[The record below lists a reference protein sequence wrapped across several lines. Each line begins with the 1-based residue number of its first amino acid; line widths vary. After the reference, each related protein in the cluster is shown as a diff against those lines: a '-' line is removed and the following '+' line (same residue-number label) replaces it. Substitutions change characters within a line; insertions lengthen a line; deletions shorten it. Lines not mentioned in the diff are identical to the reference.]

1 LRGIHFDLS
10 GLAAVTNTASAIAS
24 LAKAKL
30 PPCASTI
37 KRPPAGD
44 ARQEATMVY
53 VASIVD
59 LYRTTFGKLPENIT
73 DLDKVPVFEKA
84 DKLNG
89 NEMKRT
95 CSIQQMLSSRAYALS
110 CGGTRPSAERL
121 DSTLGKTVDEQFAIV
136 DGIEVLHVPLSG
148 GCI

>member
-1 LRGIHFDLS
+1 
-10 GLAAVTNTASAIAS
+10 
-24 LAKAKL
+24 
-30 PPCASTI
+30 
-37 KRPPAGD
+37 
-44 ARQEATMVY
+44 MVY

-73 DLDKVPVFEKA
+73 DLDKLSIFENA
-84 DKLNG
+84 DNLNG

-95 CSIQQMLSSRAYALS
+95 CSIQQMLSRRAYALS
-110 CGGTRPSAERL
+110 CGGRRPSAERL